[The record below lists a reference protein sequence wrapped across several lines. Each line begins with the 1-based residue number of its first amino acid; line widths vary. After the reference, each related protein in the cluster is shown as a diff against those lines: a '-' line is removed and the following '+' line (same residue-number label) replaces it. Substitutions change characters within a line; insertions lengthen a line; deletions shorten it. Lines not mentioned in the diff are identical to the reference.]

1 MSRHHRHRRR
11 LSAPAIFGILVGVV
25 ALYAAVLF
33 GINAIGSRIER
44 GDAQEPVGSLD
55 RRFDAQTLQLTAQ
68 GRTWDYRSGE
78 LTNLLFIGVD
88 WDDERLASADTRYE
102 GQADFLLLL
111 SLDGERK
118 VVSSV
123 QIDRDTLADIRV
135 YGAFGDYAGT
145 RRTQICLA
153 YAFGATPEEG
163 CENTVWAV
171 SRLLGGI
178 PIDGYLAMD
187 MDGIVALNDALGGV
201 TVTLEDDFSHLDPEM
216 TAGATLTLEGAQA
229 EYYVRGRMGVGE
241 GTNQSRMRRQ
251 SAFMDAAAQRL
262 VDCMNEDLNY
272 VAELL
277 DALEPYVTTDVDR
290 GWLIDRAYATR
301 NYAREEIR
309 QIAGRHDVGADGFV
323 QFTADADALNALLVE
338 LFFA

>member
-11 LSAPAIFGILVGVV
+11 LSAPAILAFWL
-25 ALYAAVLF
+25 ALWCSMRRSCSGSTPSAAASSAATRRSRSVRWT
-33 GINAIGSRIER
+33 GGST
-44 GDAQEPVGSLD
+44 
-55 RRFDAQTLQLTAQ
+55 RRRLQLTAQ

-163 CENTVWAV
+163 CENTVW
-171 SRLLGGI
+171 GGQ
-178 PIDGYLAMD
+178 P
-187 MDGIVALNDALGGV
+187 
-201 TVTLEDDFSHLDPEM
+201 P
-216 TAGATLTLEGAQA
+216 
-229 EYYVRGRMGVGE
+229 
-241 GTNQSRMRRQ
+241 
-251 SAFMDAAAQRL
+251 
-262 VDCMNEDLNY
+262 
-272 VAELL
+272 
-277 DALEPYVTTDVDR
+277 
-290 GWLIDRAYATR
+290 
-301 NYAREEIR
+301 
-309 QIAGRHDVGADGFV
+309 AGRHPHRRLSGDGHGRHRGAQRCAGRRDG
-323 QFTADADALNALLVE
+323 
-338 LFFA
+338 